1 MNMRQEI
8 TKTTLKSLNNKK
20 LSISFQ
26 INKTLIF
33 KYYFILIEVMN

>member
-20 LSISFQ
+20 LAISFQ

>member
-8 TKTTLKSLNNKK
+8 TKTTLKSLNNKI
-20 LSISFQ
+20 LALSFQ

-33 KYYFILIEVMN
+33 KYYLY